1 MKLLSIAFAL
11 VISASALAA
20 SASAESCSTLREA
33 EFAAGFGFNIPVEM
47 DSRPSSF
54 EAENDT
60 ITVRYASFTLTK
72 STADTIVQGEISRT
86 GETDGIAFTM
96 YGTAEGFT
104 SAKWEKDGFTYTVL
118 SDLPLPDLT
127 SQVSTV
133 IENDVGA
140 AF

>member
-11 VISASALAA
+11 AMSASALAHT
-20 SASAESCSTLREA
+20 ASAESFCSLREA

-54 EAENDT
+54 EAADDT

-72 STADTIVQGEISRT
+72 STADTTADGEISRT
-86 GETDGIAFTM
+86 GETDGISFTM
-96 YGTAEGFT
+96 YGNADGFT
-104 SAKWEKDGFTYTVL
+104 SAKWEKGGFTYTVRSDSPL
-118 SDLPLPDLT
+118 SDLT